1 MFKVLTKRKRTRK
14 KGQAIIETVMV
25 LGIHLFLIGFMITGF
40 QLMHNKMVYS
50 MAAYEGVRTAI
61 AYKPGSGHDVG
72 LAKAR
77 AQLITENQM
86 GQTTTRPKVKVESS
100 GDYYTCTVEAEVRF
114 LFPLINPNTLTSK
127 TKHKVSA
134 SFTMRKENPRVKP

>member
-1 MFKVLTKRKRTRK
+1 MFKVLAKRKRTRK
-14 KGQAIIETVMV
+14 KGQAMVETIMV
-25 LGIHLFLIGFMITGF
+25 LGLHLFLIGFMITGF

-61 AYKPGSGHDVG
+61 AYRPGFGYSEG

-77 AQLITENQM
+77 AKQITSNQM
-86 GQTTTRPKVKVESS
+86 GQTTTTPNVNCNSS
-100 GDYYTCTVEAEVRF
+100 GDYYTCTVEAEVKF

-134 SFTMRKENPRVKP
+134 SFTMRKENPTVKP